1 MTTIHIKAQGS
12 CSPGGDHIHI
22 QADLDGGPPQV
33 AVFTVADM
41 MEPLTADD
49 VAATVLPLIRLHA
62 RGLTRA
68 QLRSDLMAGLT
79 VVV

>member
-1 MTTIHIKAQGS
+1 MTTVHIRATAS
-12 CSPGGDHIHI
+12 CSGGEHVTIV
-22 QADLDGGPPQV
+22 ADLDGGPPQQTMFSV
-33 AVFTVADM
+33 GDM
-41 MEPLTADD
+41 MQPLTAED

-68 QLRSDLMAGLT
+68 QLRNDLLAGLT